1 VHLILFNDNN
11 RLYNSWYS
19 VIETLAKLHSVDYKA
34 VGLADYGK
42 QSNFYL
48 RQIRSLQKV
57 LAAQALAED
66 ENGNKVGEVFRL
78 NDMIAWFKRNEIPDE
93 TTIVHGDFKVK
104 ITKCASCVTDN
115 EIDIAILL
123 TGTLIEKMDN
133 LVGRYFVFNIFR
145 RIISIQ
151 SHNITL
157 TCVIRYFIQLS
168 RV

>member
-1 VHLILFNDNN
+1 MHLILFNDNN

-104 ITKCASCVTDN
+104 FMKCASCVTDN
-115 EIDIAILL
+115 EIDIAIL
-123 TGTLIEKMDN
+123 
-133 LVGRYFVFNIFR
+133 FNGGPD
-145 RIISIQ
+145 
-151 SHNITL
+151 
-157 TCVIRYFIQLS
+157 
-168 RV
+168 